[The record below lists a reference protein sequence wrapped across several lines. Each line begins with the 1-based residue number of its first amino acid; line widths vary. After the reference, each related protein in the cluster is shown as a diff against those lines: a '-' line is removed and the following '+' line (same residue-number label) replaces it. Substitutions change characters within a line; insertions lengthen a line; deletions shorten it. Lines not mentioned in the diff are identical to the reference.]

1 MSQLIV
7 VLIVVAAVLVMV
19 GIQVSATQIQRFPV
33 DNRNPGPVINTT
45 RQNAFVVSPAELEH
59 LHSIVAESLS
69 SETVA
74 RAKLRPLLDQPN
86 RVAPGSNQSGPPPGG
101 YGRRGRQRA
110 LEHDLDQLEA
120 RWDTPSSRT
129 PTP

>member
-1 MSQLIV
+1 MSPLLV
-7 VLIVVAAVLVMV
+7 VLIVVAAILIMV

-45 RQNAFVVSPAELEH
+45 RQNTFVVRPAELEH

-69 SETVA
+69 SEAIA
-74 RAKLRPLLDQPN
+74 RVKLRPLLDELD
-86 RVAPGSNQSGPPPGG
+86 RMAPGPNQSGPPRTG
-101 YGRRGRQRA
+101 YGRRGRPRA

-129 PTP
+129 PPP